1 MAEITLGAIDSNR
14 LPALVLFTRNRSN
27 TEILSVINGNI
38 SSSNIFSIIF
48 NLFTKTRIFNFSGDC
63 NISEL
68 LSSLINAQEMFAIQ
82 QQVEIKEEG
91 ERNMREMIKVEQDEA
106 YQQSLAID
114 R

>member
-1 MAEITLGAIDSNR
+1 MAEITLRAIDINR
-14 LPALVLFTRNRSN
+14 LPALVLFTRKRSN

-38 SSSNIFSIIF
+38 SSSYFSIIF

-63 NISEL
+63 NVSEL
-68 LSSLINAQEMFAIQ
+68 LSSLINAQEMFARQ

>member
-1 MAEITLGAIDSNR
+1 MILGISVLLTITS
-14 LPALVLFTRNRSN
+14 
-27 TEILSVINGNI
+27 ILYV
-38 SSSNIFSIIF
+38 
-48 NLFTKTRIFNFSGDC
+48 SGDC

-68 LSSLINAQEMFAIQ
+68 VTSLINAQEMFALQ
-82 QQVEIKEEG
+82 QNIEMKEEG